1 MDLIGSVFSKLSVDI
16 KDYGINNALIKVNI
30 NIESE
35 VKILLP
41 FVSSVKKINV
51 DVPVIMKVIE
61 GNVPSYYFDG
71 YLDTI
76 VNK

>member
-1 MDLIGSVFSKLSVDI
+1 MNLIGTVFSKLSVDI
-16 KDYGINNALIKVNI
+16 KDYGINNALVKVNI

-51 DVPVIMKVIE
+51 DVPIIMKVIE

-76 VNK
+76 VNE